1 MKNYST
7 STNAS
12 SGSKL
17 GLKDIEENTQED
29 RTRAGDD
36 QS

>member
-17 GLKDIEENTQED
+17 GLKDIEENEPVQP
-29 RTRAGDD
+29 RKAGE
-36 QS
+36 